1 MTKTPPSRMR
11 RLAPALLVTSALIVA
26 ACGGDDSAD
35 DPVADEPADT
45 SSNTEAPADST
56 DAPADSVDDSTE
68 ATDPV
73 GGGESAGRQSEWFDE
88 ADFDLQLGARSIAPE
103 GPDGEPWLQS
113 IEPTML
119 DTSEF
124 AVDGPWTVC
133 FSNTDVG
140 NPWRVVGWTDMQ
152 QQVEAM
158 SDQIEDF
165 VVREAGG
172 SEEQQIADIEELVG
186 TGNCD
191 ILIVSP
197 ASTAALTPVIETAC
211 ESLPVIVFDRG
222 VNTDCPVTFIKPIG
236 GYAFGADA
244 ADFLVD
250 NVPAGGKI
258 LALRILP
265 GVDVLE
271 TRYVAGQIIMEE
283 AGLEIIAAEF
293 TEGDNATVKSIIQDL
308 IDRGEQ
314 IDGVWMDAG
323 ATTLA
328 AIEAFE
334 ENGLDVP
341 PITGE
346 DQQDFLQK
354 WSDDGLTAVSPTYP
368 TYQWRTPII
377 AATMILSGEEIPG
390 GDWLLPQPV
399 ITSDNLA
406 DYLQPDMPPLHYA
419 LCGCEEMANFPSA
432 WQ

>member
-1 MTKTPPSRMR
+1 MTRSSINR
-11 RLAPALLVTSALIVA
+11 RGLRRARRAAPALVAAVLLAPAGVAVA
-26 ACGGDDSAD
+26 ATEPPDGDLS
-35 DPVADEPADT
+35 E
-45 SSNTEAPADST
+45 
-56 DAPADSVDDSTE
+56 
-68 ATDPV
+68 
-73 GGGESAGRQSEWFDE
+73 GRQSEWFDE
-88 ADFDLQLGARSIAPE
+88 AEFDLQLAARTATPE
-103 GPDGEPWLQS
+103 GPEGEPWLQA
-113 IEPTML
+113 IDPTMV
-119 DTSEF
+119 DTSDLATE
-124 AVDGPWTVC
+124 GPWTVC

-140 NPWRVVGWTDMQ
+140 NPWRVVGWTNMQ
-152 QQVEAM
+152 EEVALHDEIA
-158 SDQIEDF
+158 DF
-165 VVREAGG
+165 VVRDAGG
-172 SEEQQIADIEELVG
+172 SQEQQIADIEELVDRG
-186 TGNCD
+186 DCD

-197 ASTAALTPVIETAC
+197 ASTAALTPAVERAC
-211 ESLPVIVFDRG
+211 EALPVIVFDRG

-244 ADFLVD
+244 ADFLVE
-250 NVPAGGKI
+250 NVEPGGRI

-271 TRYVAGQIIMEE
+271 TRWVAGQIIMEE
-283 AGLEIIAAEF
+283 AGLEIIDNVF
-293 TEGDNATVKSIIQDL
+293 TDGDNAQVKSIIQDYL
-308 IDRGEQ
+308 DRGEQ

-323 ATTLA
+323 ATSVA

-354 WSDDGLTAVSPTYP
+354 WSDEELTAVAPTYP

-377 AATMILSGEEIPG
+377 AAVQVLSGEEIPG

-419 LCGCEEMANFPSA
+419 LCGCEDMANFPDA

>member
-1 MTKTPPSRMR
+1 MTRSSINRSGPR
-11 RLAPALLVTSALIVA
+11 RARRAAPALVAAVLLAPAGVAVA
-26 ACGGDDSAD
+26 ATEPPDGDLS
-35 DPVADEPADT
+35 E
-45 SSNTEAPADST
+45 
-56 DAPADSVDDSTE
+56 
-68 ATDPV
+68 
-73 GGGESAGRQSEWFDE
+73 GRQSEWFDE
-88 ADFDLQLGARSIAPE
+88 AEFDLQLAARTATPE
-103 GPDGEPWLQS
+103 GPEGEPWLQA
-113 IEPTML
+113 IDPTMV
-119 DTSEF
+119 DTSDLATE
-124 AVDGPWTVC
+124 GPWTVC

-140 NPWRVVGWTDMQ
+140 NPWRVVGWTNMQ
-152 QQVEAM
+152 EEVALHDEIA
-158 SDQIEDF
+158 DF
-165 VVREAGG
+165 VVRDAGG
-172 SEEQQIADIEELVG
+172 SQEQQIADIEELVDRG
-186 TGNCD
+186 DCD

-197 ASTAALTPVIETAC
+197 ASTAALTPAVERAC
-211 ESLPVIVFDRG
+211 EALPVIVFDRG

-244 ADFLVD
+244 ADFLVE
-250 NVPAGGKI
+250 NVEPGGRI

-271 TRYVAGQIIMEE
+271 TRWVAGQIIMEE
-283 AGLEIIAAEF
+283 AGLEIIDNVF
-293 TEGDNATVKSIIQDL
+293 TDGDNAQVKSIIQDYL
-308 IDRGEQ
+308 DRGEQ

-323 ATTLA
+323 ATSVA

-354 WSDDGLTAVSPTYP
+354 WSDEELTAVAPTYP

-377 AATMILSGEEIPG
+377 AAVQVLSGEEIPG

-419 LCGCEEMANFPSA
+419 LCGCEDMANFPDA

>member
-1 MTKTPPSRMR
+1 MTRSSINRSGPR
-11 RLAPALLVTSALIVA
+11 RARRAAPALVAAVLLAPAGVAVA
-26 ACGGDDSAD
+26 ATEPPDSD
-35 DPVADEPADT
+35 LSE
-45 SSNTEAPADST
+45 
-56 DAPADSVDDSTE
+56 
-68 ATDPV
+68 
-73 GGGESAGRQSEWFDE
+73 GRQSEWFDE
-88 ADFDLQLGARSIAPE
+88 AEFDLQLAARTATPE
-103 GPDGEPWLQS
+103 GPEGEPWLQA
-113 IEPTML
+113 IDPTMV
-119 DTSEF
+119 DTSDLATE
-124 AVDGPWTVC
+124 GPWTVC

-140 NPWRVVGWTDMQ
+140 NPWRVVGWTNMQ
-152 QQVEAM
+152 EEVALHDEIA
-158 SDQIEDF
+158 DF
-165 VVREAGG
+165 VVRDAGG
-172 SEEQQIADIEELVG
+172 SQEQQIADIEELVDRG
-186 TGNCD
+186 DCD

-197 ASTAALTPVIETAC
+197 ASTAALTPAVERAC
-211 ESLPVIVFDRG
+211 EALPVIVFDRG

-244 ADFLVD
+244 ADFLVE
-250 NVPAGGKI
+250 NVEPGGRI

-271 TRYVAGQIIMEE
+271 TRWVAGQIIMEE
-283 AGLEIIAAEF
+283 AGLEIIDNVF
-293 TEGDNATVKSIIQDL
+293 TDGDNAQVKSIIQDYL
-308 IDRGEQ
+308 DRGEQ

-323 ATTLA
+323 ATSVA

-354 WSDDGLTAVSPTYP
+354 WSDEELTAVAPTYP

-377 AATMILSGEEIPG
+377 AAVQVLSGEEIPG

-419 LCGCEEMANFPSA
+419 LCGCEDMANFPDA